1 MKIVGQIRPK
11 TLDENGITRYALRG
25 ITQYEMRVI
34 TFKLSDQEIK
44 SFEATARKRKLTRSG
59 LLHWI
64 IANLDIAV
72 QAIKQE
78 NSKQ

>member
-1 MKIVGQIRPK
+1 
-11 TLDENGITRYALRG
+11 
-25 ITQYEMRVI
+25 MRVI